1 MKVVSA
7 PAVGKFQWRALELTG
22 VCIIVFL
29 LSQIFPNL
37 FYGNFVLS
45 RDSVLRMP
53 WAIITSMFMHSG
65 FVHLYGNMFALA
77 VFGSLFEKQAGSRNF
92 LVVFFAGGIMAGL
105 AGLAFYGSLLGASGA
120 IMAVLGCFAIFRPRS
135 TVFVLGV
142 PMPVL
147 AALFVW
153 AGMDLAGVFY
163 PDNVAHL
170 SHLAGMAFGGIYALW
185 LRRLFPEPKM
195 QKGKPAL
202 TEKEIEKWEESYM
215 KKGSFVTQ

>member
-7 PAVGKFQWRALELTG
+7 PPVWKFRWYALQLTG
-22 VCIIVFL
+22 ICIIVFL
-29 LSQIFPNL
+29 LSQVFPDL
-37 FYGNFVLS
+37 FYGSFVLS

-53 WAIITSMFMHSG
+53 WTIITSMFMHSG
-65 FVHLYGNMFALA
+65 FPHLYSNMFALA

-92 LVVFFAGGIMAGL
+92 LILFFAGGIVAGL

-120 IMAVLGCFAIFRPRS
+120 IMAVLGCFAVFRPKS

-153 AGMDLAGVFY
+153 SGLDLAGVFY
-163 PDNVAHL
+163 PDNVAHI
-170 SHLAGMAFGGIYALW
+170 SHLAGMAFGGSYGLW
-185 LRRLFPEPKM
+185 LMRIHPEPKKE
-195 QKGKPAL
+195 KGKPVL
-202 TEKEIEKWEESYM
+202 TDKEVEDWEEQYM
-215 KKGSFVTQ
+215 KE